1 MERPASL
8 KVIAALFFLV
18 AAYLVGIGI
27 AEFVSPGTLRMT
39 RATGI
44 TYGRDLDGAQSAIS
58 IGAGWALVAWGLYR
72 LHNWARW
79 CAVVLMVVGVAG
91 SVPAV
96 SAAARDLGWRF
107 FWYGA
112 QVMVRVVITWY
123 LIFSADAVE
132 AFASHSDSNLN
143 VE

>member
-1 MERPASL
+1 MERPASV

-27 AEFVSPGTLRMT
+27 AEVLSPGALAMT

-44 TYGRDLDGAQSAIS
+44 TYGRELDGPQTAIS
-58 IGAGWALVAWGLYR
+58 IGAGWAWVAWGLYR

-79 CAVVLMVVGVAG
+79 CAVILMVIGVAG

-96 SAAARDLGWRF
+96 SAAARDLTWRF
-107 FWYGA
+107 FFYGA
-112 QVMVRVVITWY
+112 QVMVRVVIGWL
-123 LIFSADAVE
+123 LIVSPEVSE
-132 AFASHSDSNLN
+132 AFAKKPGPN
-143 VE
+143 VN

>member
-1 MERPASL
+1 
-8 KVIAALFFLV
+8 V
-18 AAYLVGIGI
+18 AAYLIVIGI
-27 AEFVSPGTLRMT
+27 AEFVTPGTLAMT

-44 TYGRDLDGAQSAIS
+44 TYGRELDGPQTAIS

-72 LHNWARW
+72 LSNWARW

-112 QVMVRVVITWY
+112 QVMVRVVVIWY
-123 LIFSADAVE
+123 LIFSPDAAE
-132 AFASHSDSNLN
+132 AFGVHSGSNRN
-143 VE
+143 AG